1 MSLFDT
7 TGSLLG
13 KAENSPTSVP
23 EALVAALGSQE
34 GGLGGLIEILSRR
47 NGSGNLVLDRYR

>member
-1 MSLFDT
+1 MSLFDA